1 MVVGYGISGA
11 SRSDSCSRRLR
22 DSAELRLFVLSRRV
36 ANCQPGT
43 IDTYCQ
49 RIGGLLDFAKKPAT
63 EITKA
68 DIELYLISLKEKQR
82 SPHYIKGIYRNL
94 RVFFDWMVRE
104 EMLQR
109 SPLHNIP
116 VPKVSRRG
124 KEFLSRED
132 FDRLLAACP
141 ANDFRGARNIA
152 WLWLLWTTGCRF
164 DGLAK
169 LKLKDLEWTENRI
182 SVVEKGDKHRY
193 APFTGDAQRAVYRYL
208 KARKVF
214 MGAKDNYQELWINEE
229 RRPLGKT
236 GLQRIVRVLQDR
248 SGVHYRDDHHIFR
261 RTWLYRNAKNGVPL
275 KMLQLVGGWSDL
287 TTLDG
292 YIRAMT
298 SEDAVNQVDWQ

>member
-109 SPLHNIP
+109 SPLHRNIP

-214 MGAKDNYQELWINEE
+214 MGAKDDYQELWINEE
-229 RRPLGKT
+229 AAAAGEDGPPEGDTGKRSPASQRAGWDPT
-236 GLQRIVRVLQDR
+236 TAERVPIIQQPSIAALCGMPGLRLFSFLMQWD
-248 SGVHYRDDHHIFR
+248 SDDEFRDVASRYSF
-261 RTWLYRNAKNGVPL
+261 
-275 KMLQLVGGWSDL
+275 S
-287 TTLDG
+287 
-292 YIRAMT
+292 
-298 SEDAVNQVDWQ
+298 